1 MRNLVFYK
9 YAPNNVDKLEFDDFH
24 LDSIHQPEREFFKA
38 RKEYFYSFLENS
50 YNIISSEKNVAELAK
65 FTLIVGFDDSFK
77 QLFHLPKLKDFT
89 DLILDNKYKIEK
101 VIFWEMDTDW
111 TNYTYSEYQK
121 NKEEFNKFFDYIDI
135 PYKIFSTVLKFN
147 YDDSV
152 GYFAAQ
158 NAMTIEKLD
167 GELLK
172 NDYFEANRF
181 NPKSKYFYSAANS
194 INTDRLHYY
203 KFIDDNNLWDKN
215 NLSFFSTYKNNELGN
230 GFNYSTIV
238 YDYNRGKGGLI
249 EIDDSFIFKPKP
261 FEDEKFKTMEYSLLT
276 NQSRY
281 ADSLFEMIFETMYE
295 ACENQIIQ
303 TSEKLLK
310 PFIQQK
316 PFLTFSYINILSELK
331 NLGFKTFD
339 FIFSEEY
346 DTISDHTTRLYY
358 VLDEYK
364 TICERDITE
373 LHDIVK
379 ENYDIMEH
387 NYKNIKRLL
396 LKFKSDF
403 IKEIENE

>member
-1 MRNLVFYK
+1 MKNLVFYK
-9 YAPNNVDKLEFDDFH
+9 YAPNHIDKLEFDDFH

-38 RKEYFYSFLENS
+38 RKDYFYSFLEKD
-50 YNIISSEKNVAELAK
+50 YNIISNENDIAELSN
-65 FTLIVGFDDSFK
+65 FTLIVGFDDSFR
-77 QLFHLPKLKDFT
+77 QLFSLIEREDFNKFINYHLK
-89 DLILDNKYKIEK
+89 KISK

-111 TNYTYSEYQK
+111 TNYTLFEYNK
-121 NKEEFNKFFDYIDI
+121 NKKNFVSYFEKLKL
-135 PYKIFSTVLKFN
+135 PYKIFSTVLKFK

-172 NDYFEANRF
+172 NDYFEANYS

-203 KFIDDNNLWDKN
+203 KFIDDNKLWDKN
-215 NLSFFSTYKNNELGN
+215 NLSFFSTHINNELGQ

-249 EIDDSFIFKPKP
+249 EIDDNFIFKPKP
-261 FEDEKFKTMEYSLLT
+261 FEDEQFKTMEYSLLT
-276 NQSRY
+276 NLNRY
-281 ADSLFEMIFETMYE
+281 SDSLFEMVFETMYE
-295 ACENQIIQ
+295 ACENKIIQ
-303 TSEKLLK
+303 TSEKTLK
-310 PFIQQK
+310 PFIQKK

-339 FIFSEEY
+339 FIFSEGY
-346 DTISDHTTRLYY
+346 DSIEDHTARLFYI
-358 VLDEYK
+358 LDEYK
-364 TICERDITE
+364 TICERDINE

-379 ENYDIMEH
+379 ENYDVMEH